1 MNSYAFFN
9 QGGEGS
15 VLVCITPLIAIMQEQ
30 KAKFCAMGINA
41 EFVGEAQT
49 DPSAKVRVMNGEV
62 QLVLISPENI
72 LCNCNYRNMMLSAVY
87 KEKLIGVAVDEA
99 HCVKTW

>member
-1 MNSYAFFN
+1 
-9 QGGEGS
+9 
-15 VLVCITPLIAIMQEQ
+15 MQEQ

-41 EFVGEAQT
+41 EFVGEAQS
-49 DPSAKVRVMNGEV
+49 DSSAQARVINGEA
-62 QLVLISPENI
+62 QIVLISPENI
-72 LCNCNYRNMMLSAVY
+72 LCNWNYQNMMLSTVY